1 MEPDHFLDEYD
12 YLWFAGNCHNIEEFY
27 IVNTK
32 YRTWSVCSS
41 HAETITWAQIQVKVN
56 YFSCECP
63 LKFVLVHFSL
73 PQWWFQRWLGKNGKS
88 DGGSVGN
95 ADYDDD
101 ADGIGVG
108 VLTVM
113 LAVMLWW
120 CVLFK
125 WLQCCHFSPLV
136 CSRFLAFFPQHEE
149 PLFELKYSPLQWA
162 QFPLLSCS
170 FPRRDR
176 THVSSHLFR
185 AGAGAHSP
193 NSGW

>member
-1 MEPDHFLDEYD
+1 MGTNSGKSELLLMRMSSEICFSSFLV
-12 YLWFAGNCHNIEEFY
+12 A
-27 IVNTK
+27 
-32 YRTWSVCSS
+32 
-41 HAETITWAQIQVKVN
+41 
-56 YFSCECP
+56 
-63 LKFVLVHFSL
+63 
-73 PQWWFQRWLGKNGKS
+73 QWWFQRWLGKNGKS
-88 DGGSVGN
+88 GGGSVGN

-101 ADGIGVG
+101 ADRIGVG

>member
-1 MEPDHFLDEYD
+1 MSTNSGKSELLLMQMSSEICFSSFLV
-12 YLWFAGNCHNIEEFY
+12 A
-27 IVNTK
+27 
-32 YRTWSVCSS
+32 
-41 HAETITWAQIQVKVN
+41 
-56 YFSCECP
+56 
-63 LKFVLVHFSL
+63 
-73 PQWWFQRWLGKNGKS
+73 QWWFQRWLGKNGKS
-88 DGGSVGN
+88 GGGSVGN

-125 WLQCCHFSPLV
+125 WSQCCHFSPLV

-162 QFPLLSCS
+162 QFPLLSWS
-170 FPRRDR
+170 SLRRDR

-185 AGAGAHSP
+185 AGAWAHSP